1 MNALLAEWRK
11 IGRELGPA
19 LPGLALVVVVAVASR
34 LLYGLIPWDTV
45 KKGLS
50 EVLIAVLL
58 GLVIRN
64 SIGFGKNLEPGIKFA
79 LQRVLRLGIIL
90 LGLRLSLQA
99 VVKTGLSALLLVLV
113 CISVALTLA
122 YLAGRFFKI
131 PARLALL
138 IGVGTAICGNSAII
152 ATAPVI
158 EAKDE
163 DVSFAV
169 ATITLFG
176 TLAIILYPIIGHV
189 LALTSGA
196 FGMWAGSAVNDT
208 SQVVAVG
215 AAFSAAA
222 RDVATVVKLTRN
234 TLMAPLIVV
243 IGLIYARASQR
254 QLTGKAADATH
265 LTLGKLVPWF
275 VLGFLGLTLLRTIG
289 VALNVLPQS
298 TTNPPANL
306 KAASDALVFIDEV
319 AKLAILMALSGVG
332 LGTKI
337 AEMRKTGLKP
347 FVVGLCV
354 AGVLAIL
361 SLSLILIFG
370 LGAGTA

>member
-1 MNALLAEWRK
+1 MRLASARTSS
-11 IGRELGPA
+11 P
-19 LPGLALVVVVAVASR
+19 
-34 LLYGLIPWDTV
+34 D
-45 KKGLS
+45 
-50 EVLIAVLL
+50 
-58 GLVIRN
+58 
-64 SIGFGKNLEPGIKFA
+64 IKFA

-99 VVKTGLSALLLVLV
+99 VAKIGLSALVLVLV

-176 TLAIILYPIIGHV
+176 TVAIVLYPIIGHA
-189 LALTSGA
+189 LALSSGA

-215 AAFSAAA
+215 AAFSEAA

-234 TLMAPLIVV
+234 TLMAPLIVI
-243 IGLIYARASQR
+243 IGLLYARASQR
-254 QLTGKAADATH
+254 HLTGKAAAATH
-265 LTLGKLVPWF
+265 LTLGQARAV
-275 VLGFLGLTLLRTIG
+275 VCAGLPGPDPAAAHDWRRPQRPAPEHDQSAGPISRPHPLRSSSSMRSPS
-289 VALNVLPQS
+289 LQFSWPC
-298 TTNPPANL
+298 PASVW
-306 KAASDALVFIDEV
+306 ARRSPRCARRV
-319 AKLAILMALSGVG
+319 
-332 LGTKI
+332 
-337 AEMRKTGLKP
+337 
-347 FVVGLCV
+347 
-354 AGVLAIL
+354 
-361 SLSLILIFG
+361 
-370 LGAGTA
+370 

>member
-19 LPGLALVVVVAVASR
+19 LPGLALVAAVAIASR
-34 LLYGLIPWDTV
+34 LLYGLIPWDVV
-45 KKGLS
+45 KKAVS

-58 GLVIRN
+58 GLIIRTYV
-64 SIGFGKNLEPGIKFA
+64 GFGKSLEPGIRFA

-99 VVKTGLSALLLVLV
+99 VVKTGLSALVLVLV
-113 CISVALTLA
+113 CMSVALTLA
-122 YLAGRFFKI
+122 YLAGRIFRI
-131 PARLALL
+131 PPRLAVL

-152 ATAPVI
+152 AIAPVI

-176 TLAIILYPIIGHV
+176 TLAIIVYPLVGHA
-189 LALTSGA
+189 LALSNGA

-208 SQVVAVG
+208 SQVVATG
-215 AAFSAAA
+215 AAFSEAA

-234 TLMAPLIVV
+234 TLMAPLIVL
-243 IGLIYARASQR
+243 IGLLYASASAH
-254 QLTGKAADATH
+254 QLTGKAADATR
-265 LTLGKLVPWF
+265 LTLGKLAPWF
-275 VLGFLGLTLLRTIG
+275 VLGFLLMTLVRTLG

-298 TTNPPANL
+298 TSNAPANL
-306 KAASDALVFIDEV
+306 KTAAGALVFLDEA
-319 AKLAILMALSGVG
+319 AKFAILMALSGIG

-337 AEMRKTGLKP
+337 EEMHKTGLRP

-354 AGVLAIL
+354 AALLAVF
-361 SLSLILIFG
+361 SLSLIVFFG
-370 LGAGTA
+370 WGGTA